1 MGMNVYVKNPI
12 LASILSETPN
22 CAILLFFGFWISFP
36 QRGYVCTTR
45 CNQVADEPR
54 GRIRLSGI
62 NEQTFGRGLSS
73 SCVLQ
78 ITSILSHLERR
89 EATRWYLVHRTSCNH
104 RTCNTGEM
112 MKG

>member
-1 MGMNVYVKNPI
+1 MGMNVYVKNLI

-22 CAILLFFGFWISFP
+22 CAILLLFGFWISIP
-36 QRGYVCTTR
+36 RGGYVCTTP
-45 CNQVADEPR
+45 CNQVPDELR

-78 ITSILSHLERR
+78 
-89 EATRWYLVHRTSCNH
+89 
-104 RTCNTGEM
+104 
-112 MKG
+112 